1 MPDLDRRNDEL
12 QRLWSHL
19 RAAEKDI
26 ETVEKLVGGMHYA
39 LFGIPE
45 VPGSGLVN
53 TVDSVRRE
61 LHGVRKGILG
71 LIGTGA
77 MAIATQIIL
86 HYT

>member
-1 MPDLDRRNDEL
+1 VPDLERRNDEI
-12 QRLWSHL
+12 QRLWTHV

-26 ETVEKLVGGMHYA
+26 ETVEKLVSGMHYA
-39 LFGIPE
+39 LFGLPE

-53 TVDSVRRE
+53 TIDNVRRE
-61 LHGVRKGILG
+61 LHGVRRGIVG

-77 MAIATQIIL
+77 MAITVQIIL